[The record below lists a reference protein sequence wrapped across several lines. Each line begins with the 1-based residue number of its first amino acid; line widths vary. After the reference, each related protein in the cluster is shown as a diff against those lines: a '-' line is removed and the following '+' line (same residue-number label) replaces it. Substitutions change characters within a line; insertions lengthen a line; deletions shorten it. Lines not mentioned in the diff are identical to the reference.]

1 MKVVIV
7 CDSFKE
13 SLSSLAVAEEV
24 EAGFRQV
31 FAELDCIRLPVAD
44 GGEGTVDALVHAT
57 AGQFRH
63 HDVTG
68 PMGLS
73 VQARY
78 GVLGDGRTAVI
89 EMAAAAGLDLVA
101 RAARDPLTATTF
113 GLGQLILHALDG
125 GCRHFILGLGGSAT
139 NDGGAGMA
147 QALGVRLLD
156 DSGQDLPRGG
166 RALRDLARI
175 DLSGIDPRLQDCV
188 FEIACDVDNPLTGE
202 HGASAVFGPQ
212 KGATPE
218 MVVVLDAALCRFGRM
233 LESIGGVGVM
243 AAPGAGAAGGLG
255 AGASVFLGAT
265 LRPGV
270 EIVLDALALDR
281 VLEGADLVITGEG
294 RLDGQTAR
302 GKTPVGVARVAQRH
316 GVPVIALAGALGAG
330 YEAVYD
336 HGISAVFSVVNRPCP
351 LEEALADAR
360 PNIRGT
366 ARNIA
371 ALLALGLLGA
381 SPDKAAV

>member
-13 SLSSLAVAEEV
+13 SLSSSAVAEEI
-24 EAGFRQV
+24 EAGFRTV
-31 FAELDCIRLPVAD
+31 FPALDCISLPVAD

-57 AGQFRH
+57 AGQFRF

-68 PMGLS
+68 PMGAP
-73 VQARY
+73 VWARY

-89 EMAAAAGLDLVA
+89 EMAAAAGLDLVP
-101 RAARDPLTATTF
+101 RAVRDPRIATTF

-125 GCRHFILGLGGSAT
+125 GCRRFILGLGGSAT

-156 DSGQDLPRGG
+156 ANGQDLPRGG
-166 RALRDLARI
+166 AALQALATI
-175 DLSGIDPRLQDCV
+175 DTSALDPRLGESV
-188 FEIACDVDNPLTGE
+188 FEIACDVDNPMTGE

-218 MVVVLDAALCRFGRM
+218 MVALLDAALVRFGEA
-233 LESIGGVGVM
+233 LERISGVGIMTV
-243 AAPGAGAAGGLG
+243 PGAGAAGGLG
-255 AGASVFLGAT
+255 AGASVFLGAR

-270 EIVLDALALDR
+270 EIVLDALALET
-281 VLEGADLVITGEG
+281 VLAGADLVITGEG

-302 GKTPVGVARVAQRH
+302 GKTPVGVARVARRQ
-316 GVPVIALAGALGAG
+316 GVPVIALVGALGPG

-336 HGISAVFSVVNRPCP
+336 HGINAVFSVVNRPCL

-371 ALLALGLLGA
+371 ALLALAPMKA
-381 SPDKAAV
+381 SSPA

>member
-1 MKVVIV
+1 MY
-7 CDSFKE
+7 
-13 SLSSLAVAEEV
+13 
-24 EAGFRQV
+24 Q
-31 FAELDCIRLPVAD
+31 LPVAD

-57 AGQFRH
+57 AGQFRLH
-63 HDVTG
+63 HVTG
-68 PMGLS
+68 PMGDL

-89 EMAAAAGLDLVA
+89 EMAAAAGLDLVP
-101 RAARDPLTATTF
+101 RAVRDPRIATTF
-113 GLGQLILHALDG
+113 GLGQLILHALDS
-125 GCRHFILGLGGSAT
+125 GCRRFILGLGGSAT

-156 DSGQDLPRGG
+156 QNEQELPTGG
-166 RALRDLARI
+166 AALQALARI
-175 DLSGIDPRLQDCV
+175 DTSALDPRLGECV

-212 KGATPE
+212 KGATPD
-218 MVVVLDAALCRFGRM
+218 MVALLDTALIRFGEA
-233 LESIGGVGVM
+233 LEALGSTGIM
-243 AAPGAGAAGGLG
+243 TAPGAGAAGGLG
-255 AGASVFLGAT
+255 AGASVFLGAK

-270 EIVLDALALDR
+270 DIVLDALALDTAL
-281 VLEGADLVITGEG
+281 VGADLVITGEG

-302 GKTPVGVARVAQRH
+302 GKTPVGVARLARQH

-336 HGISAVFSVVNRPCP
+336 HGISAVFSVVNRPCL

-371 ALLALGLLGA
+371 ALLAL
-381 SPDKAAV
+381 SPKDVLSPA

>member
-1 MKVVIV
+1 VKVVIV
-7 CDSFKE
+7 SDSFKE
-13 SLSSLAVAEEV
+13 SLSSSAVAEEI
-24 EAGFRQV
+24 EAGFRMV
-31 FAELDCIRLPVAD
+31 FPALDCISLPVAD

-57 AGQFRH
+57 AGQFRF

-68 PMGLS
+68 PMGAP
-73 VQARY
+73 VRARY

-89 EMAAAAGLDLVA
+89 EMAAAAGLDLVP
-101 RAARDPLTATTF
+101 RAARDPRIATTF

-125 GCRHFILGLGGSAT
+125 GCRRFILGLGGSAT

-156 DSGQDLPRGG
+156 KNGQDLPRGG
-166 RALRDLARI
+166 AALQALATI
-175 DLSGIDPRLQDCV
+175 DTSVLDPRLAESV
-188 FEIACDVDNPLTGE
+188 FEIACDVDNPMTGE

-212 KGATPE
+212 KGATPD
-218 MVVVLDAALCRFGRM
+218 MVALLDAALVRFGEV
-233 LESIGGVGVM
+233 LETIGGVGIM
-243 AAPGAGAAGGLG
+243 NAPGAGAAGGLG
-255 AGASVFLGAT
+255 AGASVFLGAR

-270 EIVLDALALDR
+270 EIVLDALALETA
-281 VLEGADLVITGEG
+281 LAGADLVITGEG

-302 GKTPVGVARVAQRH
+302 GKTPVGVAHVARRQ
-316 GVPVIALAGALGAG
+316 GVPVIALVGALGPG

-336 HGISAVFSVVNRPCP
+336 HGISAVFSVVNRPCL

-371 ALLALGLLGA
+371 ALLALAPMKA
-381 SPDKAAV
+381 SSPV

>member
-1 MKVVIV
+1 MKIVVV

-13 SLSSLAVAEEV
+13 SLSSLAVAEEI
-24 EAGFRQV
+24 EAGFRAV
-31 FAELDCIRLPVAD
+31 FPALECISLPVAD
-44 GGEGTVDALVHAT
+44 GGEGTVDALVQAT
-57 AGQFRH
+57 AGQFLH

-68 PMGLS
+68 PMGER
-73 VQARY
+73 VRARY

-89 EMAAAAGLDLVA
+89 EMAAAAGLDLVP
-101 RAARDPLTATTF
+101 RAARDPRIATTF

-125 GCRHFILGLGGSAT
+125 GCRRFILGLGGSAT

-147 QALGVRLLD
+147 QALGVRFLD
-156 DSGQDLPRGG
+156 ENGQELPRGG
-166 RALRDLARI
+166 AALQALARI
-175 DLSGIDPRLQDCV
+175 DASALDTRLAESV

-212 KGATPE
+212 KGATPD
-218 MVVVLDAALCRFGRM
+218 MVALLDTALVRFGQA
-233 LESIGGVGVM
+233 LETHGGVSIM
-243 AAPGAGAAGGLG
+243 TAPGAGAAGGLG

-270 EIVLDALALDR
+270 DIVLDALALDTAL
-281 VLEGADLVITGEG
+281 VGADLVITGEG
-294 RLDGQTAR
+294 RLDSQTVR
-302 GKTPVGVARVAQRH
+302 GKTPVGVARLARQH

-336 HGISAVFSVVNRPCP
+336 HGISAVFSVVNRPCL
-351 LEEALADAR
+351 LEEALAEAR

-371 ALLALGLLGA
+371 ALLALSA
-381 SPDKAAV
+381 SASASTARVY

>member
-1 MKVVIV
+1 MKIVIV

-13 SLSSLAVAEEV
+13 SLSSLSVAEEV
-24 EAGFRQV
+24 EAGFRAV
-31 FAELDCIRLPVAD
+31 FPAVECISLPVAD

-57 AGQFRH
+57 AGQFRLH
-63 HDVTG
+63 HVTG
-68 PMGLS
+68 PMGDL

-89 EMAAAAGLDLVA
+89 EMAAAAGLDLVP
-101 RAARDPLTATTF
+101 RAVRDPRIATTF
-113 GLGQLILHALDG
+113 GLGQLILHALDS
-125 GCRHFILGLGGSAT
+125 GCRRFILGLGGSAT

-156 DSGQDLPRGG
+156 QNEQELPPGG
-166 RALRDLARI
+166 AALQALARI
-175 DLSGIDPRLQDCV
+175 DTSALDPRLGECV

-212 KGATPE
+212 KGATPD
-218 MVVVLDAALCRFGRM
+218 MVALLDTALIRFGEA
-233 LESIGGVGVM
+233 LEALGSTGIM
-243 AAPGAGAAGGLG
+243 IAPGAGAAGGLG
-255 AGASVFLGAT
+255 AGASVFLGAK

-270 EIVLDALALDR
+270 DIVLDALALDTAL
-281 VLEGADLVITGEG
+281 VGADLVITGEG

-302 GKTPVGVARVAQRH
+302 GKTPVGVARLARQH

-336 HGISAVFSVVNRPCP
+336 HGISAVFSVVNRPCL

-371 ALLALGLLGA
+371 ALLAL
-381 SPDKAAV
+381 SPKNVSSPV

>member
-13 SLSSLAVAEEV
+13 SLSSSAVAEEI
-24 EAGFRQV
+24 EAGFRTV
-31 FAELDCIRLPVAD
+31 FPALDCISLPVAD

-57 AGQFRH
+57 AGQFRF

-68 PMGLS
+68 PMGAP
-73 VQARY
+73 VWARY

-89 EMAAAAGLDLVA
+89 EMAAAAGLDLVP
-101 RAARDPLTATTF
+101 RAVRDPRIATTF

-125 GCRHFILGLGGSAT
+125 GCRRFILGLGGSAT

-156 DSGQDLPRGG
+156 ANGQDLPRGG
-166 RALRDLARI
+166 AALQALATI
-175 DLSGIDPRLQDCV
+175 DTSALDPRLGESV
-188 FEIACDVDNPLTGE
+188 FEIACDVDNPMTGE

-218 MVVVLDAALCRFGRM
+218 MVALLDAALVRFGEA
-233 LESIGGVGVM
+233 LERISGVGIMTV
-243 AAPGAGAAGGLG
+243 PGAGAAGGLG
-255 AGASVFLGAT
+255 AGASVFLGAR

-270 EIVLDALALDR
+270 EIVLDALALET
-281 VLEGADLVITGEG
+281 VLAGADLVITGEG

-302 GKTPVGVARVAQRH
+302 GKTPVGVAHVARRQ
-316 GVPVIALAGALGAG
+316 GVPVIALVGALGPG

-336 HGISAVFSVVNRPCP
+336 HGINAVFSVVNRPCL

-371 ALLALGLLGA
+371 ALLALAPMKA
-381 SPDKAAV
+381 SSPA

>member
-1 MKVVIV
+1 VKVVIV

-13 SLSSLAVAEEV
+13 SLSSSAVAEEI
-24 EAGFRQV
+24 EAGFRTV
-31 FAELDCIRLPVAD
+31 FPALDCISLPVAD

-57 AGQFRH
+57 AGQFRF

-68 PMGLS
+68 PMGAP
-73 VQARY
+73 VWARY

-89 EMAAAAGLDLVA
+89 EMAAAAGLDLVP
-101 RAARDPLTATTF
+101 RAVRDPRIATTF

-125 GCRHFILGLGGSAT
+125 GCRRFILGLGGSAT

-156 DSGQDLPRGG
+156 ANGQDLPRGG
-166 RALRDLARI
+166 AALQALATI
-175 DLSGIDPRLQDCV
+175 DTSALDPRLGESV
-188 FEIACDVDNPLTGE
+188 FEIACDVDNPMTGE

-218 MVVVLDAALCRFGRM
+218 MVALLDAALVRFGEA
-233 LESIGGVGVM
+233 LERISGVGIMTV
-243 AAPGAGAAGGLG
+243 PGAGAAGGLG
-255 AGASVFLGAT
+255 AGASVFLGAR

-270 EIVLDALALDR
+270 EIVLDALALET
-281 VLEGADLVITGEG
+281 VLAGADLVITGEG

-302 GKTPVGVARVAQRH
+302 GKTPVGVARVARRQ
-316 GVPVIALAGALGAG
+316 GVPVIALVGALGPG

-336 HGISAVFSVVNRPCP
+336 HGINAVFSVVNRPCL

-371 ALLALGLLGA
+371 ALLALAPMKA
-381 SPDKAAV
+381 SSPA

>member
-13 SLSSLAVAEEV
+13 SLSSSAVAEEI
-24 EAGFRQV
+24 EAGFRTV
-31 FAELDCIRLPVAD
+31 FPALDCISLPVAD

-57 AGQFRH
+57 AGQFRF

-68 PMGLS
+68 PMGAP
-73 VQARY
+73 VRARY

-89 EMAAAAGLDLVA
+89 EMAAAAGLDLVP
-101 RAARDPLTATTF
+101 RAVRDPRIATTF

-125 GCRHFILGLGGSAT
+125 GCRRFILGLGGSAT

-156 DSGQDLPRGG
+156 ANGQDLPRGG
-166 RALRDLARI
+166 AALQALATI
-175 DLSGIDPRLQDCV
+175 DTSALDPRLGESV
-188 FEIACDVDNPLTGE
+188 FEIACDVDNPMTGE

-218 MVVVLDAALCRFGRM
+218 MVALLDAALVRFGEA
-233 LESIGGVGVM
+233 LERISGVGIMTV
-243 AAPGAGAAGGLG
+243 PGAGAAGGLG
-255 AGASVFLGAT
+255 AGASVFLGAR

-270 EIVLDALALDR
+270 EIVLDALALET
-281 VLEGADLVITGEG
+281 VLAGADLVITGEG

-302 GKTPVGVARVAQRH
+302 GKTPVGVARVARRQ
-316 GVPVIALAGALGAG
+316 GVPVIALVGALGPG

-336 HGISAVFSVVNRPCP
+336 HGISAVFSVVNRPCL
-351 LEEALADAR
+351 LEEALVDAR

-371 ALLALGLLGA
+371 ALLALAPMKA
-381 SPDKAAV
+381 SSPA